1 MSSEAKR
8 VLVLVGSPKMPGKS
22 VSEALGVYVI
32 DNMRARGWSSKTIF
46 IRQTLQSDKGRTTL
60 LEAVED
66 TDLIILSFPLYVDSL
81 PAPVIRAMEL
91 ISERHSKKNTR
102 FAAISNCGFPEA
114 QHNNVALAICRR
126 FALASGLEWA
136 GGLALGM
143 GGAVSGQRLKDGSGM
158 VRNIVK
164 SLDLTADA
172 LVENKSVPDEAIR
185 LMAKPLIPK
194 KMYTTMGNLEWRQK
208 AKRYGVRKKLR
219 DRPYQR

>member
-1 MSSEAKR
+1 MSSEGKH
-8 VLVLVGSPKMPGKS
+8 VLLLVGSPKAPGKS

-32 DNMRARGWSSKTIF
+32 EKMEESGWSSETIF
-46 IRQTLQSDKGRTTL
+46 IRTTLQSEEGRDDL
-60 LEAVED
+60 VRAVNN
-66 TDLIILSFPLYVDSL
+66 TDLIVLSFPLYVDSL

-91 ISERHSKKNTR
+91 IAECRFEENTH
-102 FAAISNCGFPEA
+102 FVAISNCGFPEA
-114 QHNNVALAICRR
+114 QHNNVAIAICRC

-143 GGAVSGQRLKDGSGM
+143 GGAVYGQRLKDGGGM
-158 VRNIVK
+158 SRNIVK

-172 LVENKSVPDEAIR
+172 LVENKSVPDDAIR

-194 KMYTTMGNLEWRQK
+194 RMYTTMGNLGWRRQ